1 MARKNNPSAILSL
14 YDLMPADRNTF
25 LSEHVNTSDAINDL
39 RVYRKLRKP
48 LTQCLSQGCYGPV
61 ICSLPP
67 SHLFVNMI

>member
-39 RVYRKLRKP
+39 RVYR
-48 LTQCLSQGCYGPV
+48 
-61 ICSLPP
+61 
-67 SHLFVNMI
+67 